1 METDLTTLRLAIC
14 PRVFP
19 DVAPLSTARPYI
31 TYQQIGGQS
40 LRFVE
45 GTAAD
50 KRHHRMQI
58 NVWAS
63 RRTAAIDMA
72 HAIEDAMCLT
82 TAFVSRP
89 DGELI
94 ATAEE
99 DMGLYGTIQTF
110 DIWST
115 R

>member
-1 METDLTTLRLAIC
+1 METDLTTLLLAIC

-50 KRHHRMQI
+50 KRHHR
-58 NVWAS
+58 
-63 RRTAAIDMA
+63 R
-72 HAIEDAMCLT
+72 
-82 TAFVSRP
+82 
-89 DGELI
+89 
-94 ATAEE
+94 
-99 DMGLYGTIQTF
+99 
-110 DIWST
+110 
-115 R
+115 

>member
-1 METDLTTLRLAIC
+1 METELTLLLLSLC

-40 LRFVE
+40 VRFVE

-50 KRHHRMQI
+50 TRHYRMQI
-58 NVWAS
+58 NVWDS
-63 RRTAAIDMA
+63 RRSTANALAIS
-72 HAIEDAMCLT
+72 IEDAMCESLAF
-82 TAFVSRP
+82 TARP
-89 DGELI
+89 DGEPI

-99 DMGLYGTIQTF
+99 DLGLYGTIQTF
-110 DIWST
+110 DVWAT